1 MKKPFQTI
9 IFHIHLI
16 ILKQT
21 KLNLLNSL
29 HHVVSLT
36 SSMPLSTE
44 RSFSRLRWKSLSFFR
59 RVPVNPGP
67 LQPPK
72 HGRALCWPSS
82 QRANWCW
89 QSHICEQTR
98 EANNLISNNIY
109 IYPTQGIFWNY
120 IGGDHLLTHKTI
132 YKVVNN
138 KGHLTHT
145 NEQTV
150 TILCILFKKWYL
162 NRNKISFQFLFWVFC
177 H

>member
-1 MKKPFQTI
+1 MKKPFQPI

-21 KLNLLNSL
+21 KLDLLNSL

-89 QSHICEQTR
+89 QSHIWEQTR
-98 EANNLISNNIY
+98 EANKLISNNIY
-109 IYPTQGIFWNY
+109 IYPTQGIF
-120 IGGDHLLTHKTI
+120 
-132 YKVVNN
+132 YKIVNN
-138 KGHLTHT
+138 KGQLTHT

-150 TILCILFKKWYL
+150 TILCILLKKWYL

-177 H
+177 D